1 MPLTATYTE
10 AATAEASV
18 TAAQKLT
25 LALLFNPAVT
35 LLGIYPEEMKAGSQ
49 KIPGQHVHSN
59 ILHKG
64 RGETEVSMD
73 RQKDARCGTY
83 INQNIIQP
91 F

>member
-1 MPLTATYTE
+1 MPLTATNTE
-10 AATAEASV
+10 AATAEVSI

-35 LLGIYPEEMKAGSQ
+35 LLGIYPEEMKVGSQ
-49 KIPGQHVHSN
+49 KDTWTACSQQYSSQGS
-59 ILHKG
+59 
-64 RGETEVSMD
+64 GETEVSMD